1 MLALTI
7 FRFGQRLPMRR
18 FFAASSLLL
27 YGLAIVLAGH
37 GIAALQEAGWIPA
50 TPLSLFRI
58 EWLGIYPTWQG
69 IALQGALVFAAFFAL
84 PLVVG
89 GFRREPT
96 RA

>member
-1 MLALTI
+1 
-7 FRFGQRLPMRR
+7 
-18 FFAASSLLL
+18 
-27 YGLAIVLAGH
+27 VLAGH

-69 IALQGALVFAAFFAL
+69 LALQGALLCAAFFAL

-89 GFRREPT
+89 GFRRPAT
-96 RA
+96 GA